1 MKGHT
6 GIELKAANTIRNL
19 PNPPAGSKAIFK
31 GPPTPYAR
39 YACFQAALAWT
50 PEYSAA
56 PSVCT
61 RTVGTTIDVSQDHPL
76 SFEINSQIPAYVAQK
91 ILYLGVLA
99 GIFTL

>member
-1 MKGHT
+1 MERHT
-6 GIELKAANTIRNL
+6 GIELNAVNTMSSF

-61 RTVGTTIDVSQDHPL
+61 RIVGTTMESARSPL
-76 SFEINSQIPAYVAQK
+76 SFEMHSQIPAYVAQK